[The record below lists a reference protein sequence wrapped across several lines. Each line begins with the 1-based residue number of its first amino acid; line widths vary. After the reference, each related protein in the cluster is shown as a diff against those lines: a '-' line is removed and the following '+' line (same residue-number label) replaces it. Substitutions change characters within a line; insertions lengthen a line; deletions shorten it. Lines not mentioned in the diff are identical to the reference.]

1 MSGVLNFNKGNSV
14 AYAPGNL
21 SKIAYIEKRSF
32 AAGEASRIT
41 IIELYDP
48 IPPPSTCCEILKGI
62 LIMKFAI
69 FNLAISGIFVKAH
82 YEYNPNVTIYDMVFV
97 RAFS

>member
-1 MSGVLNFNKGNSV
+1 MRKFSVLEPETQQFLINENSQYQQSHISGIINYNKANSV

-41 IIELYDP
+41 VIELYDP
-48 IPPPSTCCEILKGI
+48 IPPP
-62 LIMKFAI
+62 
-69 FNLAISGIFVKAH
+69 
-82 YEYNPNVTIYDMVFV
+82 
-97 RAFS
+97 